1 MDGINSVIQ
10 KAISIASSQVEL
22 AKKVGVDQSSVSKWL
37 NGGGIKSKYISA
49 IVSATN
55 GEVTAAEILS
65 SLQEKPNDNLSE
77 ENVTAPAA

>member
-10 KAISIASSQVEL
+10 KAISIAGSQVEL
-22 AKKVGVDQSSVSKWL
+22 AEKVGVDQSSVSKWL
-37 NGGGIKSKYISA
+37 NGGGIKSKYIPS

-55 GEVTAAEILS
+55 GQVTTTEILS
-65 SLQEKPNDNLSE
+65 SLQEKPTENLSD